1 MYICKMNCTIITIG
15 DELLIGQVID
25 TNSAYIAQ
33 QLSVLGISIHR
44 RVAISDSAAEI
55 KSAIT
60 ESWLNADI
68 IITTGGLGPTKD
80 DITKKTICEL
90 FQVGMKR
97 NKETFEHVKSFFEAR
112 NRPFLDVNQAQAD
125 IPENAEVLFN
135 ARGTAPGMWIEN
147 QGKILISLPGVPF
160 EMEYLITT
168 HVLDRLKAKFNIPSL
183 YYQHIQTMGLGES
196 FLAQKIEN
204 IESKY
209 PQISLAYL
217 PSPLSVNLRLSG
229 NEDLKAE
236 IDFYA
241 SEIRIEL
248 AEFIFGNDTTS
259 IEFKLIEKLK
269 QTNQTITLVESCT
282 GGYLANLLTNIKGA
296 SEVFIGGWN
305 VYSNEF
311 KHTELDVKKETL
323 ETYTAV
329 SEEACQELLINAL
342 TKTKA
347 DFGISVVGYLE
358 KSETVAS
365 PYAIISYGNITNNKT
380 KKIDLFYPRV
390 KSKEAI
396 AKVALVSLYKEFL
409 LNI

>member
-1 MYICKMNCTIITIG
+1 MPTNCTIITIG

-25 TNSAYIAQ
+25 TNSAFIAQ

-44 RVAISDSAAEI
+44 RIAISDSASEI

-80 DITKKTICEL
+80 DITKKTICDL

-97 NKETFEHVKSFFEAR
+97 DEQTFQHVKSFFEAR
-112 NRPFLDVNQAQAD
+112 NRPFLEVNQAQAD
-125 IPENAEVLFN
+125 IPENAEVLLN
-135 ARGTAPGMWIEN
+135 ARGTAPGMWIEDK
-147 QGKILISLPGVPF
+147 GKILIALPGVPF

-168 HVLDRLKAKFNIPSL
+168 HVLDRLKTMFNIPSL

-196 FLAQKIEN
+196 FLAQKIEH

-209 PQISLAYL
+209 PHISLAYL

-229 NEDLKAE
+229 NEDIKSE
-236 IDFYA
+236 IDAYA
-241 SEIRIEL
+241 HEIRKEL
-248 AEFIFGNDTTS
+248 LDCTYGNDTS
-259 IEFKLIEKLK
+259 PIEVKLIEILR
-269 QTNQTITLVESCT
+269 QTKQTITLVESCT

-296 SEVFIGGWN
+296 SEVFIGGWA
-305 VYSNEF
+305 VYTDAF
-311 KHTELDVKKETL
+311 KQNELDIKNKTIEQ
-323 ETYTAV
+323 YTSV
-329 SEEACQELLINAL
+329 SEEIAKELLLHAL
-342 TKTKA
+342 MKSKA

-358 KSETVAS
+358 KSETVPS
-365 PYAIISYGNITNNKT
+365 PFAIITYGNLELQKT
-380 KKIDLFYPRV
+380 RLIDLFYPRV

-396 AKVALVSLYKEFL
+396 AKVAMVSLYKEFL
-409 LNI
+409 C